1 MRKTLVGLLLLS
13 MSFWA
18 QAQEPV
24 FRDGHPQTYQV
35 VKGDTL
41 WDIAGRFLSLPW
53 KWPEVWHANPQISNP
68 HLIYPGDMISLVY
81 IDGQPRLTVGR
92 GQGGTI
98 KLSPT
103 VRYQPIAEAIPT
115 IPLEAIDAF
124 LNAGRIIDN
133 PGVLGGAPYI
143 LGGEAQSV
151 VMGAGSR
158 IYARGEIDPAIRAM
172 GIFRRG
178 ETYLDPVTGEFLGI
192 HAQEIGN
199 GDMVDVQDDIIS
211 LDVTR
216 SSQEVRVND
225 RLLQTE
231 ERPITS
237 TFFPT
242 EPAREIDG
250 LIVGVPNGVT
260 QIGQYDVV
268 ILNKGAREGLEQGSV
283 LAIYK
288 TGEVVRD
295 RIENER
301 VQLPDERAGMLMVFR
316 AYDKMSYG
324 IVLDASR
331 QMSIMD
337 KVRNP

>member
-13 MSFWA
+13 LSFWV

-24 FRDGHPQTYQV
+24 FKDGHPQTYQV

-41 WDIAGRFLSLPW
+41 WDISGRFLSQPW

-68 HLIYPGDMISLVY
+68 HLIYPGDNISLVY

-98 KLSPT
+98 KLSPA
-103 VRYQPIAEAIPT
+103 VRYTPIAEAIPT

-124 LNAGRIIDN
+124 LNAGRIIDDAS
-133 PGVLGGAPYI
+133 VLEGAPYI
-143 LGGEAQSV
+143 LGGEAGSV
-151 VMGAGSR
+151 VVGAGSR
-158 IYARGEIDPAIRAM
+158 VYARGQIDPAIRAM

-178 ETYLDPVTGEFLGI
+178 QAYVDPVTGEFLGI

-199 GDMVDVQDDIIS
+199 GDVVDIQKDIIS

-216 SSQEVRVND
+216 SNQEVRVND

-237 TFFPT
+237 TFFPS
-242 EPAREIDG
+242 EPASKIDG

-260 QIGQYDVV
+260 QIGLYDVV

-283 LAIYK
+283 LSIFKA
-288 TGEVVRD
+288 GEVVRD
-295 RIENER
+295 RIQNER
-301 VQLPDERAGMLMVFR
+301 VQLPDEHAGMVMVFR

-337 KVRNP
+337 RVRNP

>member
-1 MRKTLVGLLLLS
+1 
-13 MSFWA
+13 MSFWV

-41 WDIAGRFLSLPW
+41 WDISGRFLSQPW

-81 IDGQPRLTVGR
+81 IDGLPRLTVGR

-103 VRYQPIAEAIPT
+103 VRYKPIAEAIPT

-124 LNAGRIIDN
+124 LNAGRIIDDAS
-133 PGVLGGAPYI
+133 VLEDAPYI
-143 LGGEAQSV
+143 LGGEAGSV
-151 VMGAGSR
+151 VVGAGSR
-158 IYARGEIDPAIRAM
+158 VYARGQIDPAIRAM
-172 GIFRRG
+172 GIYRRG
-178 ETYLDPVTGEFLGI
+178 EAYVDPITGEFLGI

-199 GDMVDVQDDIIS
+199 GDVVDIQDDIIS

-216 SSQEVRVND
+216 SNQEVRVND

-231 ERPITS
+231 QRPITS
-237 TFFPT
+237 TFFPS
-242 EPAREIDG
+242 EPNSKIDG

-260 QIGQYDVV
+260 QIAQYDVV
-268 ILNKGAREGLEQGSV
+268 IVNKGIRDGLEQGSV

-288 TGEVVRD
+288 AGEVVRD
-295 RIENER
+295 RIQNER
-301 VQLPDERAGMLMVFR
+301 VQLPDELAGMMMIFR
-316 AYDKMSYG
+316 AYDKLSYG

-337 KVRNP
+337 RVRNP